1 MPVTPSELPIRE
13 IGDARL
19 ADLFGEPG
27 CPVCRYRDR
36 AARRFVDGILAES
49 VTDRAFRRELDEA
62 RGFCRVHTHELLA
75 ADRRESGGT
84 VAAAILL
91 GAVVA
96 VRGREIETLP
106 AERGRSRSRLVADA
120 RRAAACPVCAHAAE
134 AEATVVGRLAD
145 LAAEPG
151 WAAALGSAALCV
163 DHLLGLAARIP
174 ASPAWRSIAEQQVA
188 RIEALRERLRSFAH
202 HSSHDRR
209 HLVTEDERVSAT
221 EAATFLGGT
230 RSDG

>member
-1 MPVTPSELPIRE
+1 MTTSELPIRE

-27 CPVCRYRDR
+27 CPVCRYRER

-62 RGFCRVHTHELLA
+62 RGFCRAHTHALLT

-96 VRGREIETLP
+96 VRGREVEALS
-106 AERGRSRSRLVADA
+106 AERGRSRSRLLAEA
-120 RRAAACPVCAHAAE
+120 RRPAICPVCAHAADS
-134 AEATVVGRLAD
+134 EATVVGRLAD

-151 WAAALGSAALCV
+151 WAAALERAELCV
-163 DHLLGLAARIP
+163 DHLLGLAARMS
-174 ASPAWRSIAEQQVA
+174 ASPAWRSIAGQQVA
-188 RIEALRERLRSFAH
+188 RIQALGERLRSFAH

-209 HLVTEDERVSAT
+209 HLVTDDERASAA

-230 RSDG
+230 PPDQG